1 MGLAHPVSLRSD
13 TCCLSWLGCTK
24 AENSLWKEEKEMFS
38 THECS
43 VEAQEIC
50 MCKRKG
56 RGKRVTGINLLV
68 ASGSS

>member
-38 THECS
+38 THS
-43 VEAQEIC
+43 VEAQEIYL
-50 MCKRKG
+50 CKRKG
-56 RGKRVTGINLLV
+56 RGKHVTGINLLV